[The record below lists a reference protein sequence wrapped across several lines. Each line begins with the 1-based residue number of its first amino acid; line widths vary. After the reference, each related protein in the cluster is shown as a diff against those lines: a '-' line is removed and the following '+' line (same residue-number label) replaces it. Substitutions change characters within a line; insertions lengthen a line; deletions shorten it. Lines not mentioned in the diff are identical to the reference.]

1 MKKAVL
7 IVVITAVKLVYQ
19 IAVQYL
25 HSGRNHKIL
34 LDGHEM
40 KKAPFVDL

>member
-19 IAVQYL
+19 IAVQYF
-25 HSGRNHKIL
+25 HSGRNDKIL
-34 LDGHEM
+34 VGGHDM